1 MGKFSF
7 LTGCLAAA
15 LGLTIALGLVIL
27 FATSHMRNGRSDHE
41 EKDLLTLED
50 FEDYIMN
57 NVDPQSIRQILRNL
71 TTLPHLGGTAEEWQM
86 STLISDTWRQQ
97 GMDEVHMVPYEVLL
111 SYPSKEVPNLVRLVD
126 QFGGAA
132 WTSAAKQKP
141 LYSPEESNPDVPFTF
156 NGYAAPG
163 NVTGDVVYVNYGRS
177 QDFETLSEK
186 GINLEGKIVIARYGR
201 IFRANIAQMA
211 EGLGAVGLV
220 LFSDPSDF
228 APEGPEFVYPR
239 SSFLPPTAAPFGT
252 VKLVDG
258 DPLTPFY
265 PATKS
270 AFHIPMAD
278 APIPTIPVQPIG
290 YEDAWQILSRLG
302 GPPAPGEWQGGLNI
316 TYNLGPGFSRPGWK
330 LNLDVNN
337 NNTHTTTY
345 NVIGVI
351 KGRVEPDRYVLL
363 GNHIDAWIFGGLDPN
378 SGTAA
383 MLELSRVLTNLVKE
397 KGWRPRRSLVFC
409 AWGAEEYGLV
419 GSLEWTEQ
427 FGKQL
432 ADRAV
437 AYLNVDMAIEGNYTL
452 RTKSAPLL
460 YQVIYESARRIP
472 NPDPEEAKAGRLTV
486 YDTWALRKPD
496 PVKANSPLMQFI
508 GSGSDYKGFQHNLGI
523 PCMDTR
529 YTHSDHTLGE
539 PQYHTL
545 YETFALVDEIYD
557 RGFHFH
563 KAVTALWGHIT
574 LRLSEPKILPFS
586 LDAYATFLSRAS
598 DNILEKYGDLISS
611 QNITMDYFT
620 AAVQKFNSTTVAFN
634 NSIEKLDLD
643 NPLAVRHVN
652 DQLMMVE
659 RAFIDARGLPGRP
672 DYNHVVTA
680 PSKNDAYSGT
690 AFAGLSDTLC
700 SLQEAPDDLRPNL
713 WVTFSQHLAAVTHV
727 LETAS
732 RVLTDDLW

>member
-1 MGKFSF
+1 
-7 LTGCLAAA
+7 
-15 LGLTIALGLVIL
+15 
-27 FATSHMRNGRSDHE
+27 MRQ
-41 EKDLLTLED
+41 
-50 FEDYIMN
+50 
-57 NVDPQSIRQILRNL
+57 VDPQSIRQFLRSL
-71 TTLPHLGGTAEEWQM
+71 THLPHLGGTVEEHRM
-86 STLISDTWRQQ
+86 SALISDTWHRQ

-126 QFGGAA
+126 QDGAA
-132 WTSAAKQKP
+132 TWVSAAKQKP
-141 LYSPEESNPDVPFTF
+141 LYSPEEAIPDVPFTF

-163 NVTGDVVYVNYGRS
+163 NVTGDVVYVNYGRA
-177 QDFETLSEK
+177 QDFEKLSEE
-186 GINLEGKIVIARYGR
+186 GIDLEGKIVLARYGK
-201 IFRANIAQMA
+201 IFRANIAQTA
-211 EGLGAVGLV
+211 EDLGAVGLV
-220 LFSDPSDF
+220 LFSDPSDY
-228 APEGPEFVYPR
+228 APEGPEFVYPH
-239 SSFLPPTAAPFGT
+239 SYFLPPSAAPFGT

-265 PATKS
+265 PATQS
-270 AFHIPMAD
+270 AFHIPMAE
-278 APIPTIPVQPIG
+278 APIPTIPVQPIS
-290 YEDAWQILSRLG
+290 YEDAWQILSRLSG
-302 GPPAPGEWQGGLNI
+302 APAPEEWQGGLNI
-316 TYNLGPGFSRPGWK
+316 TYHLGPGFSQPGWK

-351 KGRVEPDRYVLL
+351 KGSVEPDRYVLL

-383 MLELSRVLTNLVKE
+383 MLELSRVFTKLVKE

-460 YQVIYESARRIP
+460 YQVIYESAKKIP
-472 NPDPEEAKAGRLTV
+472 NPDPEETKAGRLTV

-496 PVKANSPLMQFI
+496 PVESNTPLMQFI

-529 YTHSDHTLGE
+529 YTYSNRTLGE

-545 YETFALVDEIYD
+545 YETFSLVDEIYD

-563 KAVTALWGHIT
+563 KAVTDLWGFVA
-574 LRLSEPKILPFS
+574 LRLSEPEILPFS
-586 LDAYATFLSRAS
+586 LGAYATFISRAS
-598 DNILEKYGDLISS
+598 ANILEKYGDLIAS

-620 AAVQKFNSTTVAFN
+620 AAVQKFNSSTIDFKK
-634 NSIEKLDLD
+634 SIEKLDLK
-643 NPLAVRHVN
+643 NPLAVRRVN

-659 RAFIDARGLPGRP
+659 RAFIDTRGLPGRP
-672 DYNHVVTA
+672 DYNHIVTA

-690 AFAGLSDTLC
+690 AFAGLSDTLFA
-700 SLQEAPDDLRPNL
+700 LQETPDDLRPDL
-713 WVTFSQHLAAVTHV
+713 WVTFSRHLAAVTHA

-732 RVLTDDLW
+732 KVLTDDLW